1 VLTAERRQRIVE
13 VVETRRSVS
22 VSELCE
28 MMEVSD
34 MTIRRDLKVLSDEG
48 MLDRVHGGA
57 LACDGSPK
65 ELPYL
70 VRATEN
76 IKPKAT
82 IGRRAAELIT
92 EGSSIALD
100 IGTTTLEL
108 AKAMV
113 RVPNLTVV
121 TASLPVAE
129 VLKNSLNIRLILTGG
144 LLRFEEF
151 SLVGEFAER
160 TFRDFQVDRAF
171 VGVGGIDLNRGLTD
185 YDQADIQV
193 KKELISNSDQVTVLA
208 DSSKFDCSYPKVFA
222 LFSQVDTLITDRDAP
237 PEGLELLTSMGI
249 EVVLA
254 E

>member
-1 VLTAERRQRIVE
+1 MLTAERRQRIVE

-22 VSELCE
+22 VSELCK
-28 MMEVSD
+28 MMSVSD

-48 MLDRVHGGA
+48 ILERVHGGA
-57 LACDGSPK
+57 LARDGAPK

-70 VRATEN
+70 IRATEFIN
-76 IKPKAT
+76 RKVA
-82 IGRRAAELIT
+82 IGRRAAELIS

-108 AKAMV
+108 AKVMA

-129 VLKNSLNIRLILTGG
+129 VLKNSPNIRLILTGG

-160 TFRDFQVDRAF
+160 TFRDFRIDRAF
-171 VGVGGIDLNRGLTD
+171 VGAGGIDLQRGLTD

-208 DSSKFDCSYPKVFA
+208 DSSKFSRTFPKAFA
-222 LFSQVDTLITDRDAP
+222 PLSQVDTLVTDGDAP
-237 PEGLELLTSMGI
+237 EEGLKMLTSMGI
-249 EVVLA
+249 EVILA

>member
-1 VLTAERRQRIVE
+1 MLTAERRQRIVE

-28 MMEVSD
+28 MMDVSD
-34 MTIRRDLKVLSDEG
+34 MTIRRDLKVLSNEG
-48 MLDRVHGGA
+48 MLERVHGGA
-57 LACDGSPK
+57 LACDGSLR

-70 VRATEN
+70 VRATEHIN
-76 IKPKAT
+76 HKVT

-108 AKAMV
+108 AKALV
-113 RVPNLTVV
+113 WVPNLTVV

-144 LLRFEEF
+144 RLRFEEF

-160 TFRDFQVDRAF
+160 TFHDFRVDRAF
-171 VGVGGIDLNRGLTD
+171 VGVGGIDLERGLTD
-185 YDQADIQV
+185 YDQEDIKV
-193 KKELISNSDQVTVLA
+193 KKELISNSEQVTVLA
-208 DSSKFDCSYPKVFA
+208 DSSKFSRSFPKVFA
-222 LFSQVDTLITDRDAP
+222 IFTQVDTLVTDRDAP
-237 PEGLELLTSMGI
+237 EEGLELLTSKGI